1 MSNANSTKN
10 NPFRSANDRLPNI
23 PQTVGGNIGERMK
36 YQKLNQGAPAATRPA
51 NAPIDQFKKN
61 GVNASEFAA
70 SGDAYKQAR
79 RSTAGA
85 PYRPAILN
93 SFESGA
99 IPRAQKAGVPSDS
112 AIINFLDKVIAT
124 AKK

>member
-10 NPFRSANDRLPNI
+10 NPFRPANDRLPNI
-23 PQTVGGNIGERMK
+23 PQTVGGTYGERMK
-36 YQKLNQGAPAATRPA
+36 YQQVNQGAPAAARPA
-51 NAPIDQFKKN
+51 SAPIDQFKKKN
-61 GVNASEFAA
+61 VDASEFAA
-70 SGDAYKQAR
+70 TGDTYKQTR

-93 SFESGA
+93 SFENGA
-99 IPRAQKAGVPSDS
+99 IPQVKKTGVPSDA